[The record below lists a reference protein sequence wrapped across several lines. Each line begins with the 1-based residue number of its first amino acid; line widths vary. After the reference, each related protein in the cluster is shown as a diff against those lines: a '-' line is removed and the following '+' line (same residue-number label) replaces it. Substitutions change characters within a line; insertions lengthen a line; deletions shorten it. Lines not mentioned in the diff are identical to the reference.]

1 MNWFNICY
9 DFDLCYELLEYLLW
23 IEFSHCGIA
32 WIPTMI
38 LIPNNC
44 PGKLPWSWSLLG
56 FPICMIPPML
66 SWSSSLHELLMCHY
80 PCLNSSYVIDPY
92 YAWPLLCC
100 DPCYDPCYAW
110 SLWSLLCY
118 DPCCAVIPAIILA
131 MLDPDDPCYVVI
143 PAMLWFLLW
152 SLLCLILVIPA
163 MLDPCLHAKR
173 YGGLFFQ
180 HAFTWIWPGWEGSA
194 HDLLNI
200 HRGHGETE
208 HELPSSPH
216 EKYYVIDAGYP
227 NTRGYLAPY
236 RCCRYYLQD

>member
-110 SLWSLLCY
+110 SLWSLLCWSRLCC
-118 DPCCAVIPAIILA
+118 DPCYAVIVFVPLFAIVIVPISVLCCAVL
-131 MLDPDDPCYVVI
+131 LLFCHSHCYVVI
-143 PAMLWFLLW
+143 PVIMLPLL
-152 SLLCLILVIPA
+152 LLLSIVCL
-163 MLDPCLHAKR
+163 
-173 YGGLFFQ
+173 
-180 HAFTWIWPGWEGSA
+180 
-194 HDLLNI
+194 
-200 HRGHGETE
+200 
-208 HELPSSPH
+208 LPEPQKSHPVM
-216 EKYYVIDAGYP
+216 KYP
-227 NTRGYLAPY
+227 R
-236 RCCRYYLQD
+236 